1 MNGGEEVG
9 GGNGTRIGGRIE
21 SDDVRAGRCQG
32 IDVVHGGADAD
43 GRPREVA
50 LDEADDRRG
59 GRGADGRHVRDPL
72 DADSDGAARERRKR
86 EGDNDFRP
94 VERAAHHRLA
104 GYDEGSAKFV
114 GKAQRP
120 CPLHR

>member
-1 MNGGEEVG
+1 MNGGKEVG
-9 GGNGTRIGGRIE
+9 GGDGTRIGRRIE
-21 SDDVRAGRCQG
+21 GDDVRPGRCEG
-32 IDVVHGGADAD
+32 IDVVHDGADPD

-50 LDEADDRRG
+50 FDEAYDRRG
-59 GRGADGRHVRDPL
+59 GGGADGRHVRDPL

-104 GYDEGSAKFV
+104 GYDQRSAKFA
-114 GKAQRP
+114 G
-120 CPLHR
+120 